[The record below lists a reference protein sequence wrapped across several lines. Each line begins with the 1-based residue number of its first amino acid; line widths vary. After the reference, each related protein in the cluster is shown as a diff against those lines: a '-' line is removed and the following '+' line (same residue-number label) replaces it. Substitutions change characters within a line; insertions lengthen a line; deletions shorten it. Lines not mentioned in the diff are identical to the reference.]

1 MTLPLEVL
9 LKTALHPLHQQLGAK
24 LVPFAGYDMPVQYPL
39 GVLKEHLHT
48 RAAAGLFDVSHMGQ
62 IKLTG
67 DNIAEALEALVP
79 IDVIDL
85 PVGMQRYA
93 LFTNEQG
100 GIRDDLMIINCGDH
114 FILVVNAACKQADAD
129 YLRANLPNT
138 IELEELSDKALLA
151 LQGPTAREV
160 LARFSPEA
168 ANLVFMHTATMIIA
182 GAECFVSCSGYS
194 GEDGYEISVDNDSAM
209 RVAEALLAEEGVEA
223 IGLGAR
229 DSLRLEAGLCLYGH
243 DLDELTTPIESSLL
257 WAISK
262 VRRPDGTRAGG
273 YPGAD
278 KIAQQLS
285 SGVSKKRVMLKPVG
299 RAPVRE
305 GADVINTEGDVVGR
319 VSSGGFGPTVGGP
332 VVMAYVDQDVLN
344 SGDDLFAKVRGKSLP
359 LERVSGGLLPS
370 RYYRG

>member
-1 MTLPLEVL
+1 VTAL
-9 LKTALHPLHQQLGAK
+9 LKTALHTLHQQLGAK

-48 RAAAGLFDVSHMGQ
+48 RRAAGLFDVSHMGQ

-67 DNIAEALEALVP
+67 DNIAQALEALVP
-79 IDVIDL
+79 VDVIGL

-100 GIRDDLMIINCGDH
+100 GIRDDLMITNCGDH
-114 FILVVNAACKQADAD
+114 FILVVNAACKQADAE
-129 YLRANLPNT
+129 YLRANLPDS
-138 IELEELSDKALLA
+138 IQLEELTDKALLA
-151 LQGPTAREV
+151 LQGPKAREV
-160 LARFSPEA
+160 LARFAPA
-168 ANLVFMHTATMIIA
+168 AADLIFMHTAVLTVA

-194 GEDGYEISVDNDSAM
+194 GEDGYEISVDNDHAVQ
-209 RVAEALLAEEGVEA
+209 VAKALLAEEEVEA

-243 DLDELTTPIESSLL
+243 DLDEVITPIEASLL

-262 VRRPDGTRAGG
+262 PRRPDGERAGG

-278 KIAQQLS
+278 KIAEQLAG
-285 SGVSKKRVMLKPVG
+285 GVSKKRVMLKPLG

-305 GADVINTEGDVVGR
+305 GAEIVNAAEDLIGK

-332 VVMAYVDQDVLN
+332 VVMAYVDQAALDK
-344 SGDDLFAKVRGKSLP
+344 GEALFAKVRGKLLS
-359 LERVSGGLLPS
+359 LERVSGGLLTS